1 MASARANRIVIVG
14 GGPAGLAA
22 AFWLQRRRH
31 DVVVLERSDYTDVR
45 IGEHVPPAAAL
56 RLAGLGTLSGLSV
69 ADHPTSSGVDAYW
82 GADAPSHTDY
92 FLQSGQHGI
101 NLSRPKFD
109 ADFAR
114 ACEAVG
120 ARVLRSCSVMRAE
133 RRESRWEIDV
143 SANGSIST
151 LTASFVVDASGRA
164 AGFARR
170 RGARIHAD
178 DDLMALAAFG
188 RARQT
193 SCSTRSLIESAE
205 LGWWYHAPI
214 SSDQTLCVFFV
225 DGDLLPRMRRPLLF
239 DWWRA
244 NLAKT
249 KQVST
254 NFQTC
259 EGSGRLHIRSARSQ
273 RLEPLHGD
281 DGWMAIGDAATA
293 FDPLSSRGI
302 MKGLTHGERA
312 ASAISSYLSGDDS
325 ALRQLSRETGD
336 EYLEYLKTRKGYY
349 HIETRWPDSFF
360 WKRRHLG

>member
-1 MASARANRIVIVG
+1 LAPARANGIVVVG

-22 AFWLQRRRH
+22 AFWLRQRGH
-31 DVVVLERSDYTDVR
+31 AVVVVERSDYTDVR
-45 IGEHVPPAAAL
+45 IGEHLPPSAARYL
-56 RLAGLGTLSGLSV
+56 EGLGSQSGMSL
-69 ADHPTSSGVDAYW
+69 ADHLTSSGVDAYW
-82 GADAPSHTDY
+82 GTDAPSHTDY
-92 FLQSGQHGI
+92 FLQPGQHGI
-101 NLSRPKFD
+101 NLSRPRFD

-120 ARVLRSCSVMRAE
+120 ARVLRSSSVKRAE
-133 RRESRWEIDV
+133 RRESGWEIDV

-170 RGARIHAD
+170 RGAKIHAD
-178 DDLMALAAFG
+178 DDLIALAAFG

-193 SCSTRSLIESAE
+193 SCSTRSLIESTE

-214 SSDQTLCVFFV
+214 GSDQTLCIFFV
-225 DGDLLPRMRRPLLF
+225 DGDLLPRMRMPLLF
-239 DWWRA
+239 DWWRE

-249 KQVST
+249 KQLST
-254 NFQTC
+254 SIQAC

-281 DGWMAIGDAATA
+281 GWMAIGDAATA

-302 MKGLTHGERA
+302 TKGLAHGERA
-312 ASAISSYLSGDDS
+312 AAAISGHLSGDDS
-325 ALRQLSRETGD
+325 ALRQLSGEIGD

-349 HIETRWPDSFF
+349 HIEMRWPDSVF
-360 WKRRHLG
+360 WKRHHLG